1 MVSNSYDLV
10 VSNSYVL
17 VVSNFY
23 LWGLVYL
30 RFGG

>member
-30 RFGG
+30 RCGG